1 MKKLIQASGLDDEKG
16 LDPNQITSTS
26 ASSTPS
32 NSSKIRSGRS
42 SNRECLSDIVGQD
55 VGEASL
61 SWLGSDNTEH
71 RGTIP
76 KQILPLTR
84 CEEGPIENL
93 SHKDLNERLP
103 NTSSASSITQ
113 SSRGDSGTKAI
124 STACRI
130 NETYSLRLQTPVSLP
145 KNLRSLQG
153 PANIDTSNI
162 SGKEISLARMRRRNM
177 VKKNNDTLTR
187 KNATLHGE
195 TNAQEESVKIFKEAN
210 DIRNKEKSSNARSD
224 ETSEF
229 SSSKGQ
235 VESVS
240 YKDGEC
246 THKLCNLR
254 SYKLPPLTVYN
265 HRSLDSAETT
275 EQSSKTTEQSSKE
288 LPLKEYN
295 TLPLKLNDQRSDT
308 KVGQMID
315 QTNGI
320 GLSNRHSLTNK
331 KGMQSHTYFKSD
343 TFMAADKLCD
353 EFYAIRQFSVR
364 HTKSADL
371 PNKKFNRPHSENT
384 RTKEQGYFTK
394 DYQNIK
400 QIMERKLS
408 TRNSEYSDKKTGPTE
423 DDNIEIV
430 NTKLNNIFTTENQQD
445 FSSNNVIEQNIYMS
459 DNPDNSF
466 FDVFLAKNHPQ
477 ETIESLPKDQLPDN
491 ININSTEKLR
501 DNYTYIPDSEFF
513 NVFLVQNATEIENGS
528 VKEVGD
534 NANDCSHSPIRKDES
549 SFKYY
554 ETYLH
559 RKELNAQFPDK
570 KHSLED
576 LEGAGE
582 GCCQKA
588 RWKENPPPDEEECPS
603 LNSVLMSDVSD
614 EFISCHGRIC
624 KLIMNFFFAPKKD
637 IAFQEYP
644 QFS

>member
-26 ASSTPS
+26 ASSTSS

-113 SSRGDSGTKAI
+113 SSRGDSGTKEI
-124 STACRI
+124 STTCRI
-130 NETYSLRLQTPVSLP
+130 NETYSLRLQTLVSLP
-145 KNLRSLQG
+145 KNLRSLQD
-153 PANIDTSNI
+153 PANIDASNI

-331 KGMQSHTYFKSD
+331 K
-343 TFMAADKLCD
+343 
-353 EFYAIRQFSVR
+353 
-364 HTKSADL
+364 
-371 PNKKFNRPHSENT
+371 
-384 RTKEQGYFTK
+384 
-394 DYQNIK
+394 
-400 QIMERKLS
+400 
-408 TRNSEYSDKKTGPTE
+408 
-423 DDNIEIV
+423 
-430 NTKLNNIFTTENQQD
+430 
-445 FSSNNVIEQNIYMS
+445 
-459 DNPDNSF
+459 
-466 FDVFLAKNHPQ
+466 
-477 ETIESLPKDQLPDN
+477 
-491 ININSTEKLR
+491 
-501 DNYTYIPDSEFF
+501 
-513 NVFLVQNATEIENGS
+513 VQNATEIENGS
-528 VKEVGD
+528 VREVGD
-534 NANDCSHSPIRKDES
+534 NANDCSHSPI
-549 SFKYY
+549 
-554 ETYLH
+554 

-603 LNSVLMSDVSD
+603 LNSVLVSDVSD

>member
-32 NSSKIRSGRS
+32 NSFKIRSGRS

-61 SWLGSDNTEH
+61 SWIGIDNTEH

-84 CEEGPIENL
+84 CEEGPIVNL

-113 SSRGDSGTKAI
+113 SSSGDGGTKDCIHPDEI

-145 KNLRSLQG
+145 KNLRSLQD
-153 PANIDTSNI
+153 PANIDAFNI

-177 VKKNNDTLTR
+177 VKTNNVTLTR

-195 TNAQEESVKIFKEAN
+195 TNAQEESVQIFKEAN
-210 DIRNKEKSSNARSD
+210 DIRNKEKSSNAKSD

-229 SSSKGQ
+229 SSSKDQG
-235 VESVS
+235 ESVS
-240 YKDGEC
+240 YKDGEW

-265 HRSLDSAETT
+265 HRSLDSAE
-275 EQSSKTTEQSSKE
+275 SVKTTEQSSKE

-295 TLPLKLNDQRSDT
+295 TLPLKVDDQRSDT
-308 KVGQMID
+308 KVGQMAD

-320 GLSNRHSLTNK
+320 DLSNRHSLTNK
-331 KGMQSHTYFKSD
+331 KGVKSHTYFKSD

-353 EFYAIRQFSVR
+353 EFYAI
-364 HTKSADL
+364 L
-371 PNKKFNRPHSENT
+371 
-384 RTKEQGYFTK
+384 
-394 DYQNIK
+394 
-400 QIMERKLS
+400 
-408 TRNSEYSDKKTGPTE
+408 
-423 DDNIEIV
+423 
-430 NTKLNNIFTTENQQD
+430 
-445 FSSNNVIEQNIYMS
+445 
-459 DNPDNSF
+459 
-466 FDVFLAKNHPQ
+466 
-477 ETIESLPKDQLPDN
+477 
-491 ININSTEKLR
+491 
-501 DNYTYIPDSEFF
+501 
-513 NVFLVQNATEIENGS
+513 QNATEIENGS
-528 VKEVGD
+528 VREVGD
-534 NANDCSHSPIRKDES
+534 NANDCSHSLIRKDES
-549 SFKYY
+549 SFQKY
-554 ETYLH
+554 ETCLH

-570 KHSLED
+570 KHTLED

-588 RWKENPPPDEEECPS
+588 RWQENPPPNEEECPS
-603 LNSVLMSDVSD
+603 LNSVLVSDVSD

-624 KLIMNFFFAPKKD
+624 KLIMNFFFAPKKI